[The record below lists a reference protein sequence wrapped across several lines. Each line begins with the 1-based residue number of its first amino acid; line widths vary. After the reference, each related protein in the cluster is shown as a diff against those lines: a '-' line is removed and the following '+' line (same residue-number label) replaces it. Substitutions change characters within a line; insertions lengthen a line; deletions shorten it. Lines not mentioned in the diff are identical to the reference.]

1 MMKWILG
8 LLICSPLIL
17 GGAILAASEYGGETV
32 ELKTFD
38 ERDVLVTTLW
48 VVDLHEEPWLRAGNA
63 DAAWLQRLVE
73 TPEVVLVRDG
83 ETTSYRAEIDPSEL
97 DRVNDMM
104 REKYGWADEVVSL
117 LHDPESTVAVRLI
130 ENEEP

>member
-8 LLICSPLIL
+8 LLICSPLIF

-48 VVDLHEEPWLRAGNA
+48 VVDLHDEPWLRAGNP
-63 DAAWLQRLVE
+63 DATWLQRLVE
-73 TPEVVLVRDG
+73 TPQVVLVRDG
-83 ETTSYRAEIDPSEL
+83 ETKSYRAEIDPSEL

-117 LHDPESTVAVRLI
+117 LHDPDSVVAVRLV